1 MSNGDIN
8 INECTTAEYA
18 DSIISAGRFEKGILT
33 PGIGSST
40 LTADNECEAA
50 FNSEQTAFVCLG
62 DALNNDGENIRSVGH
77 SFGVLDA
84 TMAQL
89 VDSGAWNEK

>member
-62 DALNNDGENIRSVGH
+62 DALNNDGGHNLWIPGHGMKNETVGERS
-77 SFGVLDA
+77 
-84 TMAQL
+84 
-89 VDSGAWNEK
+89 WIE